1 MKQGQYDGLCGVYSI
16 VNAVGALTKTAGKD
30 RDRRK
35 ALFDIVCGQLNEDRL
50 LLSAVTGGISAGD
63 YDSFIRH
70 ALRAIERE
78 TGIGVDMTTPFRDGQ
93 VSADAFYDGLVAH
106 IGTQGRSLVVLW
118 VSGGW
123 DHWTVV
129 RSLSEARVN
138 LIDSDGRDHLT
149 RKFCSVYPDTG
160 GDYVL
165 RSRQS
170 YVLTLRQAGAE
181 PIR

>member
-16 VNAVGALTKTAGKD
+16 VNAVGELTKTSEKD
-30 RDRRK
+30 QDRRK

-63 YDSFIRH
+63 YDVFIRR
-70 ALRAIERE
+70 ALEAIEAE
-78 TGIGVDMTTPFRDGQ
+78 TGIGIDVATPFRGGQ
-93 VSADAFYDGLVAH
+93 FATDAFYDGLVAH

-129 RSLSEARVN
+129 RSISEARVN
-138 LIDSDGRDHLT
+138 LIDSDGRDHLP
-149 RKFCSVYPDTG
+149 RKSCSVYPDTG

-165 RSRQS
+165 RPRQS